1 MPKEN
6 KSYLSK
12 RKMGSEWEDWDSSDP
27 HNQIKT
33 QTSSTVFLFL
43 LSVVNVIYMGL
54 LFYSI
59 YLIQGL
65 TTLNITAFTRDLI
78 ELIVTGIATYNFIIY
93 LLLILT
99 LLTKRPFAIF
109 LKEKQFVKLF
119 LTKITLTIGIRLGI
133 NQDRII
139 HSMLRINNSLTRIV
153 HHVPKA
159 KEEVVILAPRC
170 LTKEIRGTIEKYTKD
185 DNYQYH
191 IVAGGTQARKVLEE
205 VKPKGI
211 IAIAC
216 ERDLN
221 AGIKDVPNH
230 IPVIAISNQ
239 RPNGPCK
246 DTVIDIEEFKEAI
259 DFMVMDS
266 K

>member
-1 MPKEN
+1 MSKEN
-6 KSYLSK
+6 KPYLSK
-12 RKMGSEWEDWDSSDP
+12 RKMGSEWKDWTSSDVQK
-27 HNQIKT
+27 QIKT
-33 QTSSTVFLFL
+33 QTNSAIFLFL
-43 LSVVNVIYMGL
+43 LSVVNVIYIGL
-54 LFYSI
+54 LFYSVYI
-59 YLIQGL
+59 IQGL
-65 TTLNITAFTRDLI
+65 STQYVTAFTQKLI
-78 ELIVTGIATYNFIIY
+78 QLIVTGIATYNLIIY

-133 NQDRII
+133 NQDRLI
-139 HSMLRINNSLTRIV
+139 HSMLRMNNSLTRIV
-153 HHVPKA
+153 HRDPKA

-170 LTKEIRGTIEKYTKD
+170 LTKEIRGTIEKYTSD
-185 DNYQYH
+185 HNYQYH

-205 VKPKGI
+205 VDPKGI

-246 DTVIDIEEFKEAI
+246 DTVIDIDQFKEAI
-259 DFMVMDS
+259 HFMIKDNE
-266 K
+266 